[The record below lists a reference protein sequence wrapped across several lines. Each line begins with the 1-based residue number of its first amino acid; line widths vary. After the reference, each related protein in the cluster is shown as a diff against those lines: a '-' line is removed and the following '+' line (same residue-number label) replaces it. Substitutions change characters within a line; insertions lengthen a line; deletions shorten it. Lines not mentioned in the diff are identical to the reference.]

1 MATSSETAAIR
12 SRRLHTVKNVEENVK
27 AARQRAL
34 EHQKRIESLAKP
46 LNSVSEKLA
55 RLDRERDSVA
65 AARDRRIESLQ
76 SGLEKK
82 VEKLKADTAAKIEQ
96 TKKDTETKLA
106 ELHNSQRGSEDALL
120 LEYAEAIVQF
130 SLGGSNADL
139 ATVLGV
145 SQKEAKELIASS
157 TAELEKAG
165 ITASRSADATTV
177 AKSSASAAEQP
188 APTTETKDEAQPAPV
203 DAPAL
208 ASA

>member
-1 MATSSETAAIR
+1 MATSSEAAAIR

-34 EHQKRIESLAKP
+34 EHQKLIEKLAKP

-55 RLDRERDSVA
+55 RLDRDRDSVA
-65 AARDRRIESLQ
+65 VQRDRRIESLQ

-82 VEKLKADTAAKIEQ
+82 IEKLKADTAAKIERA
-96 TKKDTETKLA
+96 KKDTETKLA
-106 ELHNSQRGSEDALL
+106 ELHNSQRESEDALL
-120 LEYAEAIVQF
+120 LEYAQAIVQF
-130 SLGGSNADL
+130 SFDGSNADL

-157 TAELEKAG
+157 VAELEKAG
-165 ITASRSADATTV
+165 ITDSRPTDTTT
-177 AKSSASAAEQP
+177 AANSSAPAAEQP
-188 APTTETKDEAQPAPV
+188 APATEDKDVAPPATV

>member
-1 MATSSETAAIR
+1 MATSSEAAAIR

-34 EHQKRIESLAKP
+34 EHQKRIENLAKP
-46 LNSVSEKLA
+46 LNAVSEKLA
-55 RLDRERDSVA
+55 RLDRERDAVT

-82 VEKLKADTAAKIEQ
+82 IEKLKADTAAKIELA
-96 TKKDTETKLA
+96 KKDTESKLA

-120 LEYAEAIVQF
+120 LEYAQAVVQF
-130 SLGGSNADL
+130 SFGGSNADL

-145 SQKEAKELIASS
+145 PQKEAKELIVSS
-157 TAELEKAG
+157 TADLEKAG
-165 ITASRSADATTV
+165 ISASRPADA
-177 AKSSASAAEQP
+177 APAANSSAPAAEQP
-188 APTTETKDEAQPAPV
+188 APATEDKDAAQTAPV